1 MWSYIKLPPLWPPR
15 FTTPTVSTLIH
26 TSDIC
31 QVASETT
38 PEGPEQHTPAYVSGA
53 PSAFRGR
60 GSHTPVDL
68 TTTVIV
74 TRGRSLRERS
84 ASSFQAPDPQIA
96 LPEMTA
102 ESDVGRQPDSTELMA
117 PHPHHQFEPPIAET
131 LNDPLQE
138 RLHSQWHIR
147 YCELELFHPATR
159 QLFQRVISTVT
170 GNPPPPSV
178 RKPKLVAPVQL
189 LSDGL
194 RDFFRRPGMITAVN
208 LWKSRES
215 TPGESRT
222 IQDGRVWKTIKGHD
236 KQSFF
241 YSESSKREIRIGTT
255 FSLDW

>member
-1 MWSYIKLPPLWPPR
+1 
-15 FTTPTVSTLIH
+15 
-26 TSDIC
+26 
-31 QVASETT
+31 
-38 PEGPEQHTPAYVSGA
+38 
-53 PSAFRGR
+53 
-60 GSHTPVDL
+60 
-68 TTTVIV
+68 
-74 TRGRSLRERS
+74 
-84 ASSFQAPDPQIA
+84 
-96 LPEMTA
+96 
-102 ESDVGRQPDSTELMA
+102 MA
-117 PHPHHQFEPPIAET
+117 PHPRRTFEPPIAET
-131 LNDPLQE
+131 LEDPLQE

-147 YCELELFHPATR
+147 CVLLLVAFLHIRYQVSYRACGLILVCLNFIFVRQPGGLEMPLTLKTVFSRLGMEEDRFTQHLLCYQCHRYFDRNTPSDALCPDCELELFRPATR

-170 GNPPPPSV
+170 SV

-194 RDFFRRPGMITAVN
+194 RDFFRRPGMVPAVN

-241 YSESSKREIRIGTT
+241 YGESSKREIRIGTT

>member
-1 MWSYIKLPPLWPPR
+1 
-15 FTTPTVSTLIH
+15 
-26 TSDIC
+26 
-31 QVASETT
+31 
-38 PEGPEQHTPAYVSGA
+38 
-53 PSAFRGR
+53 
-60 GSHTPVDL
+60 
-68 TTTVIV
+68 
-74 TRGRSLRERS
+74 
-84 ASSFQAPDPQIA
+84 
-96 LPEMTA
+96 
-102 ESDVGRQPDSTELMA
+102 MA
-117 PHPHHQFEPPIAET
+117 PHPRCPFEPPIAET
-131 LNDPLQE
+131 LEDPLQE

-147 YCELELFHPATR
+147 CVLLLVAFLHIRYQVSYRACGLILVCLNFIFVRQPGGLEMPLTLKTVFSRLGMEEDRFTQHLLCYQCHRYFDRNTPSDALCPDCELELFHPATR

-194 RDFFRRPGMITAVN
+194 RDFFRRPGMVPAVN

-222 IQDGRVWKTIKGHD
+222 IQDGRVWKTLKGHD

-241 YSESSKREIRIGTT
+241 YGESSKREIRIGTT